1 MEHWCC
7 PLVLPTGAASRHA
20 LRRAVLRVQPH
31 EGPAPLRGST
41 SPSTHGTHLVA
52 GQVVAA
58 AQQPEVAIRD
68 EHVRVALHRAYAAC
82 VWCDGGVC
90 WRTLVVV
97 ATALLSRL
105 ITRLL
110 ASPRV
115 HAAPRTHMCS
125 PMRQPRRLA
134 QTPQSALP
142 CSGSRLCA
150 WWACC
155 PVWCAL
161 SSAAGVKGCWCWRAF
176 DLVNCCRLSQHARAS
191 EGARGGVC
199 GVWWCAVL
207 GDVACVWLASGAAG
221 SLSSGALS
229 AGHTSV

>member
-1 MEHWCC
+1 
-7 PLVLPTGAASRHA
+7 
-20 LRRAVLRVQPH
+20 
-31 EGPAPLRGST
+31 
-41 SPSTHGTHLVA
+41 
-52 GQVVAA
+52 
-58 AQQPEVAIRD
+58 
-68 EHVRVALHRAYAAC
+68 VRVALHRAYAAC

-176 DLVNCCRLSQHARAS
+176 DLVRELLPAVATRA
-191 EGARGGVC
+191 GVRGC
-199 GVWWCAVL
+199 SRW
-207 GDVACVWLASGAAG
+207 CVWCVVVCCAG
-221 SLSSGALS
+221 
-229 AGHTSV
+229 